1 MYRVLRETEKYI
13 KLYDAFNIFD
23 RHEILR
29 GLWINNTAMSSN
41 KGAYC
46 YIIPCRPNTVY
57 KVSRDALTTRHIV
70 ACATEYPSLTTA
82 LQKNINMGTNLST
95 LIKTLED
102 TKYLVIY
109 FGVNSFAADSQVK
122 WSIKD
127 MTIRLNKWEAGDYV
141 STTGVPTDS
150 TTRQRTPS
158 KYRFKILGGM
168 EYKIEMPFKSTF
180 GLRLFDSNNKF
191 IENHYA
197 LWSTTLTFTAA
208 DNVDNGLFMIE
219 SLNKNISVK
228 ISLTESN
235 ATVLSDDVDDVTE

>member
-1 MYRVLRETEKYI
+1 MYRVLRQSEKYI

-23 RHEILR
+23 RHGILR
-29 GLWINNTAMSSN
+29 GLWVNNTAMSSN

-46 YIIPCRPNTVY
+46 YVIPCRPNTVY
-57 KVSRDALTTRHIV
+57 EVSREATTTRNII
-70 ACATEYPSLTTA
+70 ACSTEYPTLTTT
-82 LQKNINMGTNLST
+82 LQKNINMGTNLTT

-109 FGVNSFAADSQVK
+109 FGANSFAADSQVK
-122 WSIKD
+122 WGIKD

-141 STTGVPTDS
+141 STTGVPTES

-168 EYKIEMPFKSTF
+168 TYKIEMPFKVTF

-191 IENHYA
+191 IENHYS
-197 LWSTTLTFTAA
+197 LWATSLTFTAA
-208 DNVDNGLFMIE
+208 DNADNGLFIIE
-219 SLNKNISVK
+219 SLKRNISVK

-235 ATVLSDDVDDVTE
+235 TTLLNNDVDDVTE